1 MCKSGERKD
10 VEKHHG
16 DRLTERGLATQLLS
30 VSQTL
35 LNANSMAS

>member
-1 MCKSGERKD
+1 MCKRGEQKD

-16 DRLTERGLATQLLS
+16 DRLAERGLATQLLI

-35 LNANSMAS
+35 LNAKSMVS